1 MSTTPQAPVV
11 TPDLAA
17 YMDLKLRDM
26 LQSLN
31 CHQVGTIQ
39 SFNVAKQTA
48 TVSINLKL
56 SLAGELKDF
65 PLLVD
70 VPVFVLGGGDR
81 VFTFPVRNGDT
92 CLVLFNDRDFDNWFA
107 TGAST
112 TPNSQRLHDLSDG
125 LALVGFR
132 CLANPVSS
140 YSTTDVEARNGESK
154 IGIGEKLLLKNAAT
168 DLLTAMN
175 AVIAALDAL
184 NSVKTG
190 GDASAAI
197 SVANTQLQSLLKST

>member
-39 SFNVAKQTA
+39 SFNAAKQTA

-81 VFTFPVRNGDT
+81 VFTFPVRKGDT
-92 CLVLFNDRDFDNWFA
+92 CLVLFNDRDLDNWFA

-125 LALVGFR
+125 LALIGFR

-154 IGIGEKLLLKNAAT
+154 ISIGEKLLLKNAAT

-175 AVIAALDAL
+175 AVIAALNAL

-197 SVANTQLQSLLKST
+197 SLANTQLQSLLKST